1 MFRIL
6 STLVLALLLGL
17 PAVAFAQG
25 TGTLAG
31 RVIETSTG
39 EGLPGANVI
48 IDGTSLGAATD
59 IDGSYRIIGVPVGT
73 YSVTAQFVG
82 YEPVT
87 NTGVDINSGYTRD
100 LDFSLA
106 EEGIELGEVTVV
118 YERPIIQNDAIGAPR
133 VVSGDELANLPVRGV
148 QAVAALQGGVVN
160 NEGSENLFIRGGR
173 EQEVSY
179 YVDGVK
185 VQSTAGNVGV
195 GLSSGAV
202 QEQEMLIGSIP
213 ARYGDAQSGVISVTT
228 RSGTDRFFGSLEGVT
243 SEGLDSFGYNLA
255 ALSIGG
261 PVVPRRLSFFLSGQG
276 EFEADANPYGVDTY
290 RLSDEAYDAL
300 VARPQVIRLINGA
313 GEELFVSFPWEA
325 AQADQDGFTLT
336 DLIAALN
343 SEGAIPAGYEI
354 AAGGLINAPE
364 TFTADR
370 FEIGRGKDDPS
381 TNLTFNGNVTANFT
395 DALSLRLGAGYSQ
408 RDREIFSFTN
418 SLYNRDV
425 FNNDERT
432 SQRFYGTFRHRL
444 SGSAFYQL
452 QAEFQDYEFFIY
464 PEGFSSNVED
474 IFRYGDIDD
483 PNSPYATAAARYYN
497 FLQGEYQRLYATDGG
512 SRPVNAGG
520 TFSLPGRPNTRYQ
533 HGNDQQFRL
542 SGSATTQLGLHQV
555 EFGAEYEQQTRRRFD
570 ITAGAL
576 ARFAADGSVEGTVL
590 GLPPDGAASYSDLPF
605 DAFRELY
612 AVGGRYGYN
621 YLGTSETNSED
632 IDGYYARTNTDI
644 APYRP
649 IYYAGYIQDKIEY
662 QDLVV
667 NLGVRVDVFDNNSLV
682 LRDIFAPVPVIRVED
697 LDGSLVPAGADSD
710 WAVYFNDG
718 GDVVGFRDGDGNFF
732 DAGGNRVREE
742 DVTETA
748 SGQVEQ
754 TDEPISAAFE
764 DYTPQVTVMPR
775 VGVSFP
781 VTDRALFFASYN
793 VTSQRPTEFAFAP
806 FTVYEELSSQDS
818 RTPNPRLEPEQTTQ
832 YELGFRQRLGERAAL
847 TLSGFYRTQENKISN
862 RALAGGF
869 PSYGTYLNAD
879 FTTTKGVEVGFE
891 LRRTQNLA
899 INANYTLSFAQG
911 TGSDAGATANI
922 VWRGDFFP
930 NFISPADFD
939 QRHTANVSVDYRFG
953 EDEGPMVG
961 GTRLLENF
969 GINLLAQLAS
979 GQRYTPLQ
987 DALFSISD
995 SFTSDATGVINSGEL
1010 PSTARIDLRVDR
1022 AFNLG
1027 FRNTTLKAYVWVQN
1041 LLDSESVL
1049 AVYRATGVPDY
1060 DGYLDSPGGTQF
1072 VQGAPFPDGR
1082 AFNYNAYV
1090 GGPVNNGGNQSSG
1103 NGFFYGQPR
1112 RIRLGFLLNF

>member
-59 IDGSYRIIGVPVGT
+59 IDGNYRIIGVPVGT
-73 YSVTAQFVG
+73 YSISAQFVG
-82 YEPVT
+82 YETVT
-87 NTGVDINSGYTRD
+87 NTGVAINSGYTRD
-100 LDFSLA
+100 LDFSL
-106 EEGIELGEVTVV
+106 EETGVALGEVTVV
-118 YERPIIQNDAIGAPR
+118 YERPIIENDAIGVPR

-185 VQSTAGNVGV
+185 VQSTAGNVGI
-195 GLSSGAV
+195 GITSGAV
-202 QEQEMLIGSIP
+202 AEQEMLIGSIP
-213 ARYGDAQSGVISVTT
+213 ARYGDVQSGVISVTT
-228 RSGTDRFFGSLEGVT
+228 RSGSDRFFGSLEGVT

-261 PVVPRRLSFFLSGQG
+261 PIVPRRLSFFLSGQG
-276 EFEADANPYGVDTY
+276 EFESDANPYGVDTY
-290 RLSDEAYDAL
+290 RLSDDAFASL
-300 VARPQVIRLINGA
+300 ANRPQVIRLRNAA
-313 GEELFVSFPWEA
+313 GDEIYADFPWEA
-325 AQADQDGFTLT
+325 AANDPDGAFTLT

-343 SEGAIPAGYEI
+343 AQGAIPPGYEI

-381 TNLTFNGNVTANFT
+381 TSLTFNGNVTANFT
-395 DALSLRLGAGYSQ
+395 DALSLRVGAGYSQ
-408 RDREIFSFTN
+408 RERDVFTYAN
-418 SLYNRDV
+418 SLYNRDI

-432 SQRFYGTFRHRL
+432 SQRIYGTFRHRL
-444 SGSAFYQL
+444 SGTAFYQL
-452 QAEFQDYEFFIY
+452 QGEFQDYDFVIY

-474 IFRYGDIDD
+474 IVRYGDVDD
-483 PNSPYATAAARYYN
+483 PSSPFANYAQRYYV
-497 FLQGEYQRLYATDGG
+497 FLNGAYQRLYATDGG
-512 SRPVNAGG
+512 SRPVTATG
-520 TFSLPGRPNTRYQ
+520 TFSLPGRPNNRFQ
-533 HGNDQQFRL
+533 MGHDQQFRL
-542 SGSATTQLGLHQV
+542 SGSATTQMGLHQV

-570 ITAGAL
+570 VVPGL
-576 ARFAADGSVEGTVL
+576 LSRYMADGNVEGTVA
-590 GLPPDGAASYSDLPF
+590 GLPAGGAATYGDLPF
-605 DAFRELY
+605 EAFRSLY
-612 AVGGRYGYN
+612 VTRYGYN
-621 YLGTSETNSED
+621 HLGTVETDSED
-632 IDGYYARTNTDI
+632 IDGYFARTNTDI

-662 QDLVV
+662 RDLVV
-667 NLGVRVDVFDNNSLV
+667 NLGFRVDVFDNNTLV
-682 LRDIFAPVPVIRVED
+682 LRDVYAPVPITRVED
-697 LDGSLVPAGADSD
+697 LAPGQSPSGADSD
-710 WAVYFNDG
+710 WAVYFNDDG
-718 GDVVGFRDGDGNFF
+718 AVVGFRDIEGNFY

-742 DVTETA
+742 DVTETL
-748 SGQVEQ
+748 SGQIRE
-754 TDEPISAAFE
+754 TNEPISAAFE
-764 DYTPQVTVMPR
+764 DYTPQVTLMPR

-793 VTSQRPTEFAFAP
+793 VTAQRPTEQAFAP
-806 FTVYEELSSQDS
+806 FTAFEELSAQDS
-818 RTPNPRLEPEQTTQ
+818 RVPNPRLEPERTTQ
-832 YELGFRQRLGERAAL
+832 YELGFRQRVGERAAL

-862 RALAGGF
+862 RVLSGGF
-869 PSYGTYLNAD
+869 PAYGTYLNAD

-891 LRRTQNLA
+891 LRRTQNMA

-922 VWRGDFFP
+922 VWRGNFFP
-930 NFISPADFD
+930 NFISAADFD

-953 EDEGPMVG
+953 EGEGPMVG
-961 GTRLLENF
+961 STRLLENF
-969 GINLLAQLAS
+969 GINVLAQFAS

-987 DALFSISD
+987 SALFSITD

-1010 PSTARIDLRVDR
+1010 PGSARIDLRVDR
-1022 AFNLG
+1022 SFNLG
-1027 FRNTTLKAYVWVQN
+1027 LSNSSSLKAYVWVQN

-1049 AVYRATGVPDY
+1049 AVYRATGLPDY
-1060 DGYLDSPGGTQF
+1060 DGYLDSPGGRAF
-1072 VQGAPFPDGR
+1072 VNNAPDPAGR
-1082 AFNYNAYV
+1082 VFNYNAYV

-1103 NGFFYGQPR
+1103 GGFFYGMPR
-1112 RIRLGFLLNF
+1112 RVRLGFLLNF

>member
-17 PAVAFAQG
+17 PTAAFAQG

-48 IDGTSLGAATD
+48 IDGTTLGAATD

-82 YEPVT
+82 YESVT
-87 NTGVDINSGYTRD
+87 TTSVTINSGYTRD
-100 LDFSLA
+100 LDFSLS
-106 EEGIELGEVTVV
+106 EEGIELEEVTVV
-118 YERPIIQNDAIGAPR
+118 YERPIIENDAIGVPR
-133 VVSGDELANLPVRGV
+133 VVTGDELQNLPVRGV
-148 QAVAALQGGVVN
+148 QAVAALQSGVVN
-160 NEGSENLFIRGGR
+160 NEGSDNLFIRGGR
-173 EQEVSY
+173 EQEVTY

-185 VQSTAGNVGV
+185 VQSTAGNVGI
-195 GLSSGAV
+195 GLTSGAV
-202 QEQEMLIGSIP
+202 AEQEMLIGTIP
-213 ARYGDAQSGVISVTT
+213 ARYGDVQSGVISVTT
-228 RSGTDRFFGSLEGVT
+228 RSGSDNFFGSLEGVT
-243 SEGLDSFGYNLA
+243 SEGLDSFGYNMA

-261 PVVPRRLSFFLSGQG
+261 PVVPRRLSFFLAGQG

-290 RLSDEAYDAL
+290 RLDDGTFDAL
-300 VARPQVIRLINGA
+300 QNAPQVLRVVNAA
-313 GEELFVSFPWEA
+313 GDELYVNFPWEA
-325 AQADQDGFTLT
+325 AAADGDGSFTLSE
-336 DLIAALN
+336 LIAALGA
-343 SEGAIPAGYEI
+343 SGAIPDGYSI
-354 AAGGLINAPE
+354 ATGGLINAAD
-364 TFTADR
+364 TYTADR

-408 RDREIFSFTN
+408 RDREVFSYTN
-418 SLYNRDV
+418 SLYNRNI

-444 SGSAFYQL
+444 SGTAFYQL
-452 QAEFQDYEFFIY
+452 QAEFQDYDFTIY

-474 IFRYGDIDD
+474 IFRYGDVDD
-483 PNSPYATAAARYYN
+483 FSSPYAQYAQRYYV
-497 FLQGEYQRLYATDGG
+497 FLGGTYQRLYATDGG
-512 SRPVNAGG
+512 SRPVSVAG
-520 TFSLPGRPNTRYQ
+520 TFSLPGRPNNRFQ
-533 HGNDQQFRL
+533 QGHDQQFRL

-555 EFGAEYEQQTRRRFD
+555 EFGGEYEQQTRRRFD
-570 ITAGAL
+570 INANTL
-576 ARFAADGSVEGTVL
+576 ARYAADGAVEGTVL
-590 GLPPDGAASYSDLPF
+590 GLPEGGAPSYFDLPF
-605 DAFRELY
+605 EAFRELY
-612 AVGGRYGYN
+612 VSRYGYN
-621 YLGTSETNSED
+621 YLGTEEVDNED

-662 QDLVV
+662 RDLIV
-667 NLGVRVDVFDNNSLV
+667 NLGLRLDVFDNNSLV
-682 LRDIFAPVPVIRVED
+682 LRDVYAPVPIVRVED
-697 LDGSLVPAGADSD
+697 LGAGEAPAGADSD
-710 WAVYFNDG
+710 WAVYFDDG
-718 GDVVGFRDGDGNFF
+718 GSVVGFRDGDGNFY

-742 DVTETA
+742 VVTETL
-748 SGQVEQ
+748 SGQIHE

-793 VTSQRPTEFAFAP
+793 VTAQRPTEQSFAP
-806 FTVYEELSSQDS
+806 FTSYEELSAQDS
-818 RTPNPRLEPEQTTQ
+818 RVPNPRLEPERTTQ
-832 YELGFRQRLGERAAL
+832 YELGFRQRLGERSAL

-862 RALAGGF
+862 RVATGGF
-869 PSYGTYLNAD
+869 PAYGTYFNAD

-922 VWRGDFFP
+922 VWRGNYFP
-930 NFISPADFD
+930 NFISIADFD
-939 QRHTANVSVDYRFG
+939 QRHTANVSLDYRFG
-953 EDEGPMVG
+953 EGEGPVIG

-969 GINLLAQLAS
+969 GVNLLAQFAS
-979 GQRYTPLQ
+979 GQRYTPLV
-987 DALFSISD
+987 APLFSITD

-1010 PSTARIDLRVDR
+1010 PGSARIDLRVDR
-1022 AFNLG
+1022 QFNLG
-1027 FRNTTLKAYVWVQN
+1027 FQNSTLRAYLWVQN
-1041 LLDSESVL
+1041 LLDSETVL
-1049 AVYRATGVPDY
+1049 AVYRATGLPDY
-1060 DGYLDSPGGTQF
+1060 DGYLDSPGGQAF
-1072 VQGAPFPDGR
+1072 IEGAPDPAGR

-1090 GGPVNNGGNQSSG
+1090 SGPVNNGGNQSSG
-1103 NGFFYGQPR
+1103 APFFYGLPR
-1112 RIRLGFLLNF
+1112 RVRLGFLFNF